1 MTAAYIVFFVAVILA
16 GSYLGLIHQWLKD
29 ESMGTAAESNARPQR
44 IQKTAKVQSVGGLR
58 QAHA

>member
-1 MTAAYIVFFVAVILA
+1 MTAAYIVFFVAVIIA

-29 ESMGTAAESNARPQR
+29 ESMGTAAESNLRPQR
-44 IQKTAKVQSVGGLR
+44 AQKTNNEPAAGSLR